1 MLNNLFKCTGSII
14 KVLFIKILIEQVQE
28 QRNFIWSLEHL
39 EEWVWRTASEETS
52 LKKSSWRHIIRS
64 KIIRSTDHQKH
75 ISQEATSL
83 ELTKDTL
90 YEVYDHELCNHH
102 LCNLCLY
109 NKTKITVTLL
119 QTLFLLFWNG
129 FEISSS

>member
-39 EEWVWRTASEETS
+39 EECVWRMC
-52 LKKSSWRHIIRS
+52 LKKRVWRRAPGDTSSEARSSEALVIRS
-64 KIIRSTDHQKH
+64 ISRQKLLHQ
-75 ISQEATSL
+75 SWQRTM
-83 ELTKDTL
+83 
-90 YEVYDHELCNHH
+90 YEVYGHALCNHH

-109 NKTKITVTLL
+109 IKRKITVTLL
-119 QTLFLLFWNG
+119 QTFFLLFWNG